1 MPLGLT
7 VREARDLGPRLI
19 RVGSLLP
26 VRDEIADTVF
36 QGHAEHILVEQSP
49 KGVWAAEQVEA
60 ESIGSL
66 EAKAEDPG
74 EEMVVRR
81 TMTANHFLPNGH
93 PTMQQQVP
101 PLVPRGRKRP

>member
-1 MPLGLT
+1 M
-7 VREARDLGPRLI
+7 RDG
-19 RVGSLLP
+19 
-26 VRDEIADTVF
+26 IADTVF
-36 QGHAEHILVEQSP
+36 QGHAEYILVKQSP

-60 ESIGSL
+60 ESIGSS

>member
-26 VRDEIADTVF
+26 VRDGIADTVF

-60 ESIGSL
+60 ESIGSS
-66 EAKAEDPG
+66 EAKAEDPA

-81 TMTANHFLPNGH
+81 TMTANHFLPIGH